1 MLLLA
6 VLVLFGLA
14 TPRLIGLFAGSSTP
28 VRILVAGSTLFP
40 LGILMGMPFPLGMHA
55 AAGRAASLTPWLWGI
70 NGATSVCGSVLAVVI
85 ALAAGISAAFW
96 TGTAFY
102 LLGAVA
108 FAAVARGATAALQP
122 ADRPP
127 S

>member
-1 MLLLA
+1 
-6 VLVLFGLA
+6 
-14 TPRLIGLFAGSSTP
+14 
-28 VRILVAGSTLFP
+28 
-40 LGILMGMPFPLGMHA
+40 
-55 AAGRAASLTPWLWGI
+55 
-70 NGATSVCGSVLAVVI
+70 VLAVVI

-102 LLGAVA
+102 LLGAIA
-108 FAAVARGATAALQP
+108 FAAVARGASAALQP